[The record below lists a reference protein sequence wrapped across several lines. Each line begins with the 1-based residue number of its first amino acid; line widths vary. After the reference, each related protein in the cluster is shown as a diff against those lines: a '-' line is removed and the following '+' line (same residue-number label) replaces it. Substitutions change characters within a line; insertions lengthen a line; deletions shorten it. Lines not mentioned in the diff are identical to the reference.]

1 MTVRTAIITGAASG
15 IGKHWANTLL
25 KQGDEYCLVLADVNE
40 RGLHEAFMPNE
51 SVRLH
56 ALDIRSVEQWQTV
69 IHDALKHFG
78 RIDYLFNIAGI
89 SRQSFFLT
97 QPIENI
103 DLVID
108 INLKSPLLGMKLV
121 GDVMLKQKSGHI
133 INVGSLAGLSPTPGN
148 GLYSAAKAGLRNA
161 SIAAAIEW
169 RNEGVAVTVIAPDLV
184 DTPVMQ
190 KHLENGHDEVA
201 LTYTGVT
208 LTVHDLEKAF
218 WKAMRDKPLEINLP
232 RWRGWLTKLNHLNP
246 SIMFWLYEPMKRR
259 GMKRLE
265 KIRRQRSGQGN
276 GSDLLS

>member
-1 MTVRTAIITGAASG
+1 MTFKTAIITGAASG
-15 IGKHWANTLL
+15 IGKHWASVLL
-25 KQGDEYCLVLADVNE
+25 KQGDYQLVLADVNE
-40 RGLHEAFMPNE
+40 QGLREAFTPSE
-51 SVRLH
+51 SLRLY
-56 ALDIRSVEQWQTV
+56 ALDIRSVEQWQRV
-69 IHDALKHFG
+69 VDDALQRFG

-89 SRQSFFLT
+89 SRQSFFLS

-103 DLVID
+103 DLVLD
-108 INLKSPLLGMKLV
+108 INLKGPLIGMKLV
-121 GDVMLKQKSGHI
+121 GDVMQKQKSGHI

-169 RNEGVAVTVIAPDLV
+169 RTMGIFVTVIAPDLV
-184 DTPVMQ
+184 DTPIMQ
-190 KHLENGHDEVA
+190 KHLETAKEEVA

-218 WKAMRDKPLEINLP
+218 RKAMRDRPLEINLP

-246 SIMFWLYEPMKRR
+246 SIMLWLYEPMKKR

-265 KIRRQRSGQGN
+265 QIRKQRKM
-276 GSDLLS
+276 